1 MEYRFRTP
9 IDERDVRRL
18 RVGDIVFVDGVV
30 VSCRDAGHRR
40 CVEYL
45 RRGEKLPVDLS
56 GLVLYHMGPVV
67 RKLGA
72 RWVILSAGP
81 TTSARMEKYEAE
93 LIEKAGVRLI
103 VGKGGMGAK
112 TAEACREF
120 GAAYAIFPGGAGAL
134 AAKLIERVERVEW
147 LDLGVPEAMWV
158 LRVRDF
164 GPLMIAID
172 SAGRNFYEDHKK
184 LLKENLRKAYSLI
197 GYKA

>member
-9 IDERDVRRL
+9 IDEKDVRRL
-18 RVGDIVFVDGVV
+18 RIGDIVFVDGVV
-30 VSCRDAGHRR
+30 VSCRDAGHKR
-40 CVEYL
+40 CIEYL

-56 GLVLYHMGPVV
+56 GLVLYHMGPV
-67 RKLGA
+67 A
-72 RWVILSAGP
+72 RRLDAQWIILSAGP
-81 TTSARMEKYEAE
+81 TTSARMERYEAE
-93 LIEKAGVRLI
+93 LIERAGIKLI

-112 TAEACREF
+112 TAEACRRL

-134 AAKLIERVERVEW
+134 AAKLIERVEKVEW

-172 SAGRNFYEDHKK
+172 SAGGNLYDDRRK
-184 LLKENLRKAYSLI
+184 LLKKNLSKAYSLL
-197 GYKA
+197 GYRA